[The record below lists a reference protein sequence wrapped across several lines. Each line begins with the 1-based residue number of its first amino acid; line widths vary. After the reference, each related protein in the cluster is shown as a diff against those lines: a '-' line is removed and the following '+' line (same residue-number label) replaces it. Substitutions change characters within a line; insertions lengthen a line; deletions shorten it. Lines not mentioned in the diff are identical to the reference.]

1 MNVSVPPPPEPVLM
15 VRGAVPLVVIGVG
28 EESVPVTLTF
38 VRPAGPVGVPE
49 IVQPEAVNPGGRF
62 VTTQV

>member
-1 MNVSVPPPPEPVLM
+1 M
-15 VRGAVPLVVIGVG
+15 VVIGVG

-49 IVQPEAVNPGGRF
+49 IVQPLAVRPAGRF
-62 VTTQV
+62 VITQV